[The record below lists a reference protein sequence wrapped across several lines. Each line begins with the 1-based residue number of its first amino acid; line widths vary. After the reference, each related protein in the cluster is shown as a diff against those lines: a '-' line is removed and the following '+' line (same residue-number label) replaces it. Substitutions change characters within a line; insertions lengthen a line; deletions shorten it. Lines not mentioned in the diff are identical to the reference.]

1 MIKMSELIKKQNDE
15 IRKETGMVK
24 EENLNEVIQPKVGD
38 SFEWD
43 SWLKLGKIIKID
55 SKLIYVKPL
64 KGPASRGAV
73 ASVQFDIKKL
83 KYRTSKDKP
92 IWKPR

>member
-1 MIKMSELIKKQNDE
+1 MKLQNLLKDIELGKVYTDKD
-15 IRKETGMVK
+15 RKPFK
-24 EENLNEVIQPKVGD
+24 LNEVIEPKVGD
-38 SFEWD
+38 YFEWD

-55 SKLIYVKPL
+55 RKQIYVKPL

-83 KYRTSKDKP
+83 KFRTSKDKP
-92 IWKPR
+92 VWAPK

>member
-1 MIKMSELIKKQNDE
+1 MKLLDLL
-15 IRKETGMVK
+15 KEDK
-24 EENLNEVIQPKVGD
+24 LNEVIQPKVGD
-38 SFEWD
+38 FFEWNQ
-43 SWLKLGKIIKID
+43 WMKLGKIIKID

-83 KYRTSKDKP
+83 KLWGQHKGKP
-92 IWKPR
+92 VWAPK